1 MIDAP
6 GQWRVCRRVAA
17 CLFAVAALVTL
28 GLIAATAAPP
38 ASAITITID
47 GRTLLG
53 TQSQPSYKPSSVTFV
68 QDGFTWLVTGI
79 RWRHWNSARAVG
91 RGTASVAG
99 FVARA
104 TLVASGRSYCTTV
117 GAFLYDDLSMT
128 LGARSG

>member
-6 GQWRVCRRVAA
+6 DQWRVCRRAAA
-17 CLFAVAALVTL
+17 CLLAVAALLAL
-28 GLIAATAAPP
+28 GLIAATAPT
-38 ASAITITID
+38 ASAITITMD

-68 QDGFTWLVTGI
+68 QNGFTWLVTGI

-91 RGTASVAG
+91 RGTGRVGG
-99 FVARA
+99 FVASA
-104 TLVASGRSYCTTV
+104 TLIASGRNFCSTV

-128 LGARSG
+128 LAAGRG